1 MNISGL
7 AQETM
12 CYMGQHLVFKE
23 AEQAINTLTRADVNA
38 KQIERVCH
46 HHGQSLED
54 RLLHDIEVNGYEEVS
69 PQESGKLHYVS
80 VDGSMYL
87 TREEDW
93 KEVKLGRIYKEED
106 LVEVSKDRCELQSST
121 YVAHLGG
128 SKEFLPKMEYHI
140 ENLKNKVFL
149 GDGATWIWNWVEDTY
164 PDCEQIVDLFHAK
177 EHLCEFAKEY
187 LKDKGQ
193 RERWID
199 RHSLVMLSKGITP
212 IIETLE
218 KLPDRTERLRQLIGY
233 YKNHEKRMQYHTFR
247 EKGLQIGSG
256 AIESAHKDVLQERLK
271 LSGQRW
277 TKQGLQQMAQLRVAY
292 KSGKWD
298 QVKDLCTKKAA

>member
-1 MNISGL
+1 MSISSF

-12 CYMGQHLVFKE
+12 CYMGQHLVFRE
-23 AEQAINTLTRADVNA
+23 AEEVPNTLTGADMSA
-38 KQIERVCH
+38 KQMERVCH
-46 HHGQSLED
+46 HYGQSLEQA
-54 RLLHDIEVNGYEEVS
+54 LLHDIEVNGYGQVPPEES
-69 PQESGKLHYVS
+69 EKLHYVS

-87 TREEDW
+87 TREDDW

-106 LVEVSKDRCELQSST
+106 IAEVSKGRCELQGSN
-121 YVAHLGG
+121 YVAHLGS
-128 SKEFLPKMEYHI
+128 SKEFLPKVEYYI

-164 PDCEQIVDLFHAK
+164 PDCEQIVDFFHAK
-177 EHLCEFAKEY
+177 EHLCEFARDHF
-187 LKDKGQ
+187 KDKGQ

-199 RHSLVMLSKGITP
+199 QHSSTMLSEGITP
-212 IIETLE
+212 IIRTLDG
-218 KLPDRTERLRQLIGY
+218 LPDRTEKLGQLIGY
-233 YKNHEKRMQYHTFR
+233 YKNHEKRMQYHTFK

-256 AIESAHKDVLQERLK
+256 AIESAHKDVLQARLK

-277 TKQGLQQMAQLRVAY
+277 TREGLQQMAQLRVAY

-298 QVKDLCTKKAA
+298 QVKYLCKKAA